1 MTVLVDILSFVVAI
15 SILVAVHEF
24 GHFWVARRLG
34 FKVLR
39 FSIGFG
45 RPLWMRTG
53 KDGVEYVIAAL
64 PIGGYVKMLDE
75 REGPVEPEDLPKSF
89 TRRPIWQRVAVLLA
103 GPAFNFILAV
113 SVYWVL
119 SMWGTLEQRP
129 VVDAV
134 TPGSHVAQAGLR
146 AGDEIVSIGQKAT
159 PTAQAVMFE
168 LIQRVPNAGR
178 MQLIVR
184 GDEGRGAERT
194 LILQIDDP
202 AERRRLT
209 EPGMLLQGLGFDYW
223 APTRAVIIEEVVAD
237 SAAEQAGLKA
247 GDRILSVDGRP
258 VRHFQGF
265 IREVAP
271 RPGETVQL
279 RIQRDGATQTL
290 AARIG
295 RGRNEAG
302 REVGQIGIKGRADA
316 PADLSEIERMQVRQ
330 QYGPLAAVAHAGAKT
345 WEMSALTV
353 NMLWSMVAGKV
364 SVKNISGPINIAAFA
379 GETARIG
386 LKQFITFLAIVS
398 ISLGILNLM
407 PIPLLDG
414 GQIVYQLIEGV
425 KGSPLSER
433 SQIFGQQVGIAALVL
448 LMGLAFYN
456 DITSRFLN

>member
-1 MTVLVDILSFVVAI
+1 MTVLIAILSFVVAI

-53 KDGVEYVIAAL
+53 KDGVEYAVASL

-75 REGPVEPEDLPKSF
+75 REGPVAPEDLERSF
-89 TRRPIWQRVAVLLA
+89 TRRPVWQRVAVLLA
-103 GPAFNFILAV
+103 GPALNFVFAV
-113 SVYWVL
+113 GAYWVL

-129 VVDAV
+129 VVEAV
-134 TPGSHVAQAGLR
+134 TPGSYAAQAGLR
-146 AGDEIVSIGQKAT
+146 PGDEIVTIGGRAT
-159 PTAQAVMFE
+159 PSAQAVMFE
-168 LIQRVPNAGR
+168 LIQRVPEPGR
-178 MQLIVR
+178 VALTVR
-184 GDEGRGAERT
+184 ADEGRGADRT
-194 LILQIDDP
+194 LYLQIDDA

-209 EPGMLLQGLGFDYW
+209 EPGALLVGLGFDYW
-223 APTRAVIIEEVVAD
+223 SPTRSVVVGEVMPG
-237 SAAEQAGLKA
+237 SPAEQAGLQA
-247 GDRILSVDGRP
+247 GDRILAVDGRP

-271 RPGETVQL
+271 RPGQSAELRVQREGVAQNLTV
-279 RIQRDGATQTL
+279 G
-290 AARIG
+290 IG

-316 PADLSEIERMQVRQ
+316 PADPAEVERMLIRH
-330 QYGPLAAVAHAGAKT
+330 QYGPLAALWQGGVKT

-353 NMLWSMVAGKV
+353 NMLWSMVTGKV

-398 ISLGILNLM
+398 ISLGILNLL

-414 GQIVYQLIEGV
+414 GQIVYQLVEGV
-425 KGSPLSER
+425 KGSPLSDR
-433 SQIFGQQVGIAALVL
+433 AQIFGQQVGIAALVL